1 MSAPVNTEA
10 LLEERGK
17 QYGDANVQYARVAEV
32 WSGITGHTITAHQA
46 MLCMVG
52 LKLVRA
58 EMNPDHDDSLADA
71 KGYVV
76 LAERLVASWTEQPD
90 PQPEVQG
97 CSTWLPGVHVNGQRL
112 CSNCGWGR
120 WAHSAHAQRRCTH
133 GCTQCAGVA

>member
-1 MSAPVNTEA
+1 MTAPGDTEA

-32 WSGITGHTITAHQA
+32 WSGITGHTITAYQA

-58 EMNPDHDDSLADA
+58 EMNPNHDDSLADA

-76 LAERLVASWTEQPD
+76 LAERLIESWSVQPD
-90 PQPEVQG
+90 PQPEG
-97 CSTWLPGVHVNGQRL
+97 YCL
-112 CSNCGWGR
+112 NCG
-120 WAHSAHAQRRCTH
+120 HSYRVHLRDICPMFTGGDVWR
-133 GCTQCAGVA
+133 GP